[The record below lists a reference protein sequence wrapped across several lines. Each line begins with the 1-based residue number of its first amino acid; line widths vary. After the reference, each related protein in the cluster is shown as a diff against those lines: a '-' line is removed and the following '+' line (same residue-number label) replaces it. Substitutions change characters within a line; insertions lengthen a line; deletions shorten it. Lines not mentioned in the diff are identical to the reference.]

1 MSFPLPYH
9 ESKARERT
17 VSNVL
22 SVLPYGTYREPE
34 SMFRGMGIPVD
45 QIISTCV
52 HFGRMISEAHDP
64 EKILPLLADAAVEQ
78 LRVDGALVLR
88 VGEGEFLQVAASR
101 GIPAE
106 SCSDQFSVETI
117 GREMEQQLLASGG
130 HQFAEVRTLPLVSS
144 TNLYGAL
151 VLFFREPGLFVD
163 TRQKLARGV
172 ADLAAVALDQAFHRQ
187 TLESSLEELRSTREL
202 LARTERLRALG
213 ELSTSIA
220 HDLRNIFNPL
230 SLQIDLVRR
239 AAQKPEKVLEL
250 ADQMKQVVKRGTE
263 TVERLRLFGHQSRE
277 VATEVADLDVLVDE
291 AAALCRPRLGENS
304 RVFLE
309 VVHGGPLKVQVRGA
323 EVVTALVN
331 LIVNAQEALPL
342 EGGAITVR
350 TGTSSEDGWLQ
361 VADTG
366 MGMPPEVKQR
376 LFEPFFTTKGEKG
389 TGLGLAMVDTFVRRS
404 GGAITVD
411 SEPGKGT
418 TFTLRFPLVR

>member
-1 MSFPLPYH
+1 MDIL
-9 ESKARERT
+9 
-17 VSNVL
+17 
-22 SVLPYGTYREPE
+22 
-34 SMFRGMGIPVD
+34 VD

-52 HFGRMISEAHDP
+52 RFGRMISEAHDP
-64 EKILPLLADAAVEQ
+64 DKILPLLADAAVEH
-78 LRVDGALVLR
+78 LGVDGALVLR
-88 VGEGEFLQVAASR
+88 VGEGEFLRVAASR
-101 GIPAE
+101 GIPPE

-117 GREMEQQLLASGG
+117 GREMEQQLLASCG

-144 TNLYGAL
+144 TNLYGVL

-163 TRQKLARGV
+163 NRQKLARGV

-187 TLESSLEELRSTREL
+187 TLERSLEELRSTREL

-220 HDLRNIFNPL
+220 HDLRNIFNPI

-239 AAQKPEKVLEL
+239 AAQKPEKVLEF

-291 AAALCRPRLGENS
+291 SAALCRPRLGENS

-309 VVHGGPLKVQVRGA
+309 VVHGGPVKVRVRGA

-331 LIVNAQEALPL
+331 LIVNAQEALPP

-366 MGMPPEVKQR
+366 VGMPPEVKQR

>member
-1 MSFPLPYH
+1 M
-9 ESKARERT
+9 E
-17 VSNVL
+17 
-22 SVLPYGTYREPE
+22 
-34 SMFRGMGIPVD
+34 IPVD
-45 QIISTCV
+45 QVISTCV
-52 HFGRMISEAHDP
+52 RFGRMISEAHDP
-64 EKILPLLADAAVEQ
+64 ERILPLLADTAVEQ
-78 LRVDGALVLR
+78 LGVDGALVLR
-88 VGEGEFLQVAASR
+88 VGEGEFLRVAASR
-101 GIPAE
+101 GVPPE
-106 SCSDQFSVETI
+106 SCAGQFSVDTI
-117 GREMEQQLLASGG
+117 GRELEQQLMASCGP
-130 HQFAEVRTLPLVSS
+130 QFAEVRSLPLVSS
-144 TNLYGAL
+144 TNLYGVL
-151 VLFFREPGLFVD
+151 VLFFCKPGQFID
-163 TRQKLARGV
+163 YRQKLARGL

-187 TLESSLEELRSTREL
+187 TLERSLEELRSTREL

-239 AAQKPEKVLEL
+239 AAQKPEKVLEF

-309 VVHGGPLKVQVRGA
+309 VVHGGPVKVQVRGA

-342 EGGAITVR
+342 EGGTITVR
-350 TGTSSEDGWLQ
+350 TGTSSEGGWLQ

-366 MGMPPEVKQR
+366 VGMPPEVKQR

-389 TGLGLAMVDTFVRRS
+389 TGLGLAMVDTFVQRS
-404 GGAITVD
+404 GGNITVD

-418 TFTLRFPLVR
+418 AFTLRFPLVR